1 MKMFDTEIKTLKSL
15 NSYLQ
20 KLVESKLWLK
30 VIIALFLGVGAGIL
44 ISPGM
49 GWVPVNV
56 SQPLGSWLALPGK
69 LFLKLVQ
76 MIMIPLIFASIIR
89 GIASNDE
96 EQLRK
101 MGLGVVVYFVFTTVI
116 SITIGTVITLLIKPG
131 DLIHK
136 LSAQEHSETVG
147 NLAMENGTVPGWN
160 DIPNAI
166 SELLPDNPLASMVTG
181 EMLSIVIFTIIIGIA
196 ITALTKNMQQ
206 PIMTLLSAIQEI
218 CMTVVNWAMKLVPI
232 AVFGLMAQL
241 SSSIGVNS
249 LGGIGLYFAVVL
261 LGLFLLLCIYLLI
274 VGIVGKRNP
283 FDFLKKI
290 RDVQL
295 LAFSTTSSA
304 AVMPLSLK
312 TAEDKLKI
320 TPSVS
325 NFIIPIGATV
335 NMDGT
340 AIYQCITTLFIA
352 QAYGLEMSLLNIV
365 LVMVTIVAAS
375 IGTPAIPGGGVVIL
389 ASVLQGAG
397 IPTEGI
403 VIIIGVERIL
413 GMFRTAINVTGDL
426 TACIVFD
433 KWQNKIPEPE
443 KIITDNSIV
452 TT

>member
-1 MKMFDTEIKTLKSL
+1 MFDSEIKTLKSL
-15 NSYLQ
+15 NTYLQ
-20 KLVESKLWLK
+20 KLVEGKLWLK
-30 VIIALFLGVGAGIL
+30 VIIALFLGVGVGVIL
-44 ISPGM
+44 SPGF
-49 GWVPVNV
+49 GWVPINT
-56 SQPLGSWLALPGK
+56 SQVLGNWLALPGK

-76 MIMIPLIFASIIR
+76 MIMIPLIFASIIS

-96 EQLRK
+96 EQLKK
-101 MGLGVVVYFVFTTVI
+101 MGLGVVVYFIFTTAI

-131 DLIHK
+131 ALIHEQ
-136 LSAQEHSETVG
+136 SVEEHKEAISTISTD
-147 NLAMENGTVPGWN
+147 NNSIPTWS

-196 ITALTKNMQQ
+196 ITALNKTMLK
-206 PIMTLLSAIQEI
+206 PILTLLSAVQEI
-218 CMTVVNWAMKLVPI
+218 CMTVVKWAMKLVPL

-241 SSSIGVNS
+241 SSSIGVSS
-249 LGGIGLYFAVVL
+249 LTGIGLYFAVVQLGLLIL
-261 LGLFLLLCIYLLI
+261 LGLYLFL
-274 VGIVGKRNP
+274 VGVLGKTNP
-283 FDFLKKI
+283 LSFLKNI

-312 TAEDKLKI
+312 TAEDKLKVS
-320 TPSVS
+320 PSIS
-325 NFIIPIGATV
+325 NFIIPVGATV

-433 KWQNKIPEPE
+433 KWHNKLPLPASLT
-443 KIITDNSIV
+443 KKSIKTIKV
-452 TT
+452 

>member
-1 MKMFDTEIKTLKSL
+1 MFDTEIKTLKSL
-15 NSYLQ
+15 NIYLQ
-20 KLVESKLWLK
+20 KLVEGKLWLK
-30 VIIALFLGVGAGIL
+30 VIIALFLGVGVGIL
-44 ISPGM
+44 LSPGI
-49 GWVPVNV
+49 GWVPVSV

-76 MIMIPLIFASIIR
+76 MIMIPLIFASIIT
-89 GIASNDE
+89 GIASNNE

-101 MGLGVVVYFVFTTVI
+101 MGLGVVVYFVFTTAI
-116 SITIGTVITLLIKPG
+116 SITIGTIITLLIKPG
-131 DLIHK
+131 NLIHQ
-136 LSAQEHSETVG
+136 LSVQEHSK
-147 NLAMENGTVPGWN
+147 AMENTSVEGTSIPGWS

-181 EMLSIVIFTIIIGIA
+181 EMLSIVIFTIIIGVA
-196 ITALTKNMQQ
+196 ITALTKNMQR

-218 CMTVVNWAMKLVPI
+218 CMTVVRWAMKLVPL

-241 SSSIGVNS
+241 SSSIGVSS
-249 LGGIGLYFAVVL
+249 LTGIGLYFVVVL
-261 LGLFLLLCIYLLI
+261 LGLFLLLCVYLLL
-274 VGIVGKRNP
+274 VSLLGKTNP
-283 FDFLKKI
+283 FVFLKKI

-433 KWQNKIPEPE
+433 KWHNKIPEP
-443 KIITDNSIV
+443 KTN
-452 TT
+452 

>member
-1 MKMFDTEIKTLKSL
+1 MFDTEIKTLKSL
-15 NSYLQ
+15 NIYLQ
-20 KLVESKLWLK
+20 KLVEGKLWLK
-30 VIIALFLGVGAGIL
+30 VIIALFLGVGVGIL
-44 ISPGM
+44 LSPGI
-49 GWVPVNV
+49 GWVPVSV

-89 GIASNDE
+89 GIASNNE

-101 MGLGVVVYFVFTTVI
+101 MGLGVVVYFVFTTAI
-116 SITIGTVITLLIKPG
+116 SITIGTIITSLIKPG
-131 DLIHK
+131 NLIHEQ
-136 LSAQEHSETVG
+136 SAEEHSAALANTTV
-147 NLAMENGTVPGWN
+147 ESSSVPGWS

-196 ITALTKNMQQ
+196 ITALSKSMQQ

-218 CMTVVNWAMKLVPI
+218 CMTVVRWAMKLVPL

-241 SSSIGVNS
+241 SSSIGVSS
-249 LGGIGLYFAVVL
+249 LTGIGLYFVVVL
-261 LGLFLLLCIYLLI
+261 LGLFLLLCVYLLL
-274 VGIVGKRNP
+274 VSLLGKTNP
-283 FDFLKKI
+283 FVFLKKI

-433 KWQNKIPEPE
+433 KWHNKIPEP
-443 KIITDNSIV
+443 KTIIENKPIV
-452 TT
+452 NA

>member
-1 MKMFDTEIKTLKSL
+1 MFDTEIKTLKSL
-15 NSYLQ
+15 NIYLQ
-20 KLVESKLWLK
+20 KLVEGKLWLK
-30 VIIALFLGVGAGIL
+30 VIIALFLGVGVGIL
-44 ISPGM
+44 LSPGI
-49 GWVPVNV
+49 GWVPVSI

-76 MIMIPLIFASIIR
+76 MIMIPLIFASIIT
-89 GIASNDE
+89 GIASNNE

-101 MGLGVVVYFVFTTVI
+101 MGLGVVVYFVFTTAI
-116 SITIGTVITLLIKPG
+116 SITIGTIITLLIKPG
-131 DLIHK
+131 NLIHQ
-136 LSAQEHSETVG
+136 LSVQEHSK
-147 NLAMENGTVPGWN
+147 AMENTSVEGTSIPGWS

-181 EMLSIVIFTIIIGIA
+181 EMLSIVIFTIIIGVA
-196 ITALTKNMQQ
+196 ITALTKNMQR

-218 CMTVVNWAMKLVPI
+218 CMTVVRWAMKLVPL

-241 SSSIGVNS
+241 SSSIGVSS
-249 LGGIGLYFAVVL
+249 LTGIGLYFAVVL
-261 LGLFLLLCIYLLI
+261 LGLFILLCFYLLI
-274 VGIVGKRNP
+274 VGVVGKTNP

-352 QAYGLEMSLLNIV
+352 QAYGLEMSLINII

-433 KWQNKIPEPE
+433 KWHNKIPKPKTIMENNP
-443 KIITDNSIV
+443 IV
-452 TT
+452 NT

>member
-1 MKMFDTEIKTLKSL
+1 MFDTEKRTLKSL
-15 NSYLQ
+15 SIYLQ
-20 KLVESKLWLK
+20 KLVEGKLWLK
-30 VIIALFLGVGAGIL
+30 VIIALIIGVGFGIL
-44 ISPGM
+44 ISPSM
-49 GWVPVNV
+49 GWVTE
-56 SQPLGSWLALPGK
+56 SLSRSIGSWLVLPGK

-96 EQLRK
+96 DQLRK
-101 MGLGVVVYFVFTTVI
+101 MGLGVVVYFVFTTTI
-116 SITIGTVITLLIKPG
+116 SIIIGTVITSLIKPG
-131 DLIHK
+131 NLIHEQSK
-136 LSAQEHSETVG
+136 EEHSAVLSNTTMG
-147 NLAMENGTVPGWN
+147 SNSSPLWG
-160 DIPNAI
+160 DIPTAI

-196 ITALTKNMQQ
+196 LTTLSKSMQQ
-206 PIMTLLSAIQEI
+206 PIMDLLGAIQEI
-218 CMTVVNWAMKLVPI
+218 CMTVVRWAMKIVPL

-249 LGGIGLYFAVVL
+249 LTGIGLYFTVVL

-274 VGIVGKRNP
+274 VAVIGKTNP
-283 FDFLKKI
+283 FEFLKKI

-312 TAEDKLKI
+312 TAEDKLKVN
-320 TPSVS
+320 PSIS
-325 NFIIPIGATV
+325 NFIIPIGATI

-352 QAYGLEMSLLNIV
+352 QAYGLEMSVLNVVI
-365 LVMVTIVAAS
+365 VMVTIVAAS

-426 TACIVFD
+426 TACMVFNKWRQNTLKSNKVTESQLIV
-433 KWQNKIPEPE
+433 NA
-443 KIITDNSIV
+443 
-452 TT
+452 

>member
-1 MKMFDTEIKTLKSL
+1 MEMKPLKSFTT
-15 NSYLQ
+15 YLQ
-20 KLVESKLWLK
+20 QLVEGKLWLK

-44 ISPGM
+44 LSPGM
-49 GWVPVNV
+49 GWVPVKV
-56 SQPLGSWLALPGK
+56 SQSLGNWLALPGK
-69 LFLKLVQ
+69 LFLRLVQ

-89 GIASNDE
+89 GIASNDK

-101 MGLGVVVYFVFTTVI
+101 MGLGVAVYFVLTTAI
-116 SITIGTVITLLIKPG
+116 SITIGTVITLLIRPG
-131 DLIHK
+131 DIMHT
-136 LSAQEHSETVG
+136 LSSGEHSET
-147 NLAMENGTVPGWN
+147 LANTSVENRSAPGWSE
-160 DIPNAI
+160 IPDTI
-166 SELLPDNPLASMVTG
+166 SELLPVNPIASMVTG
-181 EMLSIVIFTIIIGIA
+181 EMLPIVIFTIIIGIA
-196 ITALTKNMQQ
+196 ITALSKTSQH
-206 PIMTLLSAIQEI
+206 PIMTLLSAVQEI
-218 CMTVVNWAMKLVPI
+218 CMTIVGWAMKLVPL
-232 AVFGLMAQL
+232 AVFGLMVQL
-241 SSSIGVNS
+241 SSSIGLSS
-249 LGGIGLYFAVVL
+249 LTGIGLYFAVVL

-274 VGIVGKRNP
+274 VRLFGKTNP

-320 TPSVS
+320 SPSVS
-325 NFIIPIGATV
+325 NFIIPVGATV

-352 QAYGLEMSLLNIV
+352 QAYGLEMSLVNII
-365 LVMVTIVAAS
+365 LIMITIVAAS

-397 IPTEGI
+397 IPTEGV

-433 KWQNKIPEPE
+433 KWQNKLPR
-443 KIITDNSIV
+443 T
-452 TT
+452 

>member
-1 MKMFDTEIKTLKSL
+1 MFDSEIKTLKSL
-15 NSYLQ
+15 NTYLQ
-20 KLVESKLWLK
+20 KLVEGKLWLK
-30 VIIALFLGVGAGIL
+30 VIIALFLGVGVGIL
-44 ISPGM
+44 LSPGF
-49 GWVPVNV
+49 GWVSINT
-56 SQPLGSWLALPGK
+56 SQVLGNWLALPGK

-101 MGLGVVVYFVFTTVI
+101 MGLGVVVYFIFTTAI

-131 DLIHK
+131 ALIHEQSVEEHK
-136 LSAQEHSETVG
+136 EAISAIATDNSSIPT
-147 NLAMENGTVPGWN
+147 WS

-196 ITALTKNMQQ
+196 ITALNKTMLQ
-206 PIMTLLSAIQEI
+206 PILTLLSAVQEI
-218 CMTVVNWAMKLVPI
+218 CMTVVKWAMKLVPL

-241 SSSIGVNS
+241 SLSIGVSS
-249 LGGIGLYFAVVL
+249 LTGIGLYFAVVL
-261 LGLFLLLCIYLLI
+261 LGLLILLGLYLFL
-274 VGIVGKRNP
+274 VGVLGKTNP
-283 FDFLKKI
+283 LSFLKNI

-312 TAEDKLKI
+312 TAEDKLKVS
-320 TPSVS
+320 PSIS
-325 NFIIPIGATV
+325 NFIIPVGATV

-433 KWQNKIPEPE
+433 KWHNKLPLPASLS
-443 KIITDNSIV
+443 KKSIKTIKV
-452 TT
+452 

>member
-1 MKMFDTEIKTLKSL
+1 MFDTEIKTLKSL
-15 NSYLQ
+15 NTYLQ
-20 KLVESKLWLK
+20 KLVEGKLWLK
-30 VIIALFLGVGAGIL
+30 VIIALFLGVGIGVL
-44 ISPGM
+44 LSPSM
-49 GWVPVNV
+49 EWVPVSV

-89 GIASNDE
+89 GIASNNQ
-96 EQLRK
+96 EQLKK
-101 MGLGVVVYFVFTTVI
+101 MGLGVVVYFVFTTII

-131 DLIHK
+131 NLIHQH
-136 LSAQEHSETVG
+136 SAQEQSGALENTTVES
-147 NLAMENGTVPGWN
+147 AVVPGWN

-196 ITALTKNMQQ
+196 ITALTKKIQQ
-206 PIMTLLSAIQEI
+206 PIMTLLSAVQEI
-218 CMTVVNWAMKLVPI
+218 CMTVVTWAMKLVPL

-241 SSSIGVNS
+241 SSSIGISS
-249 LGGIGLYFAVVL
+249 LTGIGLYVLVVL
-261 LGLFLLLCIYLLI
+261 LGLTLLLMIYLAI
-274 VGIVGKRNP
+274 VGIVGKTNP
-283 FDFLKKI
+283 LSFLKKI

-304 AVMPLSLK
+304 AVMPMSLK

-320 TPSVS
+320 SPSVS

-352 QAYGLEMSLLNIV
+352 QAYGLEMSLLNII

-375 IGTPAIPGGGVVIL
+375 IGTPAIPGGGVIIL

-426 TACIVFD
+426 TACVVFD
-433 KWQNKIPEPE
+433 KWQSKIPDPS
-443 KIITDNSIV
+443 KMLKNKSIIT
-452 TT
+452 T